1 MDWVPAISTTSLLA
15 GALWLA
21 RNVIATRLT
30 NSVRHEYDGKLAN
43 LNSELA
49 KKQEILKADL
59 RSKELQLESLRTTAL
74 TGIAQRQSAL
84 FEKQVQAIETI
95 WSQIINLS
103 PVKAAAQNLSFIKFD
118 DAIKHASE
126 DKKTRDVF
134 EMLGKKVELT
144 SVDTTDANKVRPFI
158 SPVAWAYFSAY
169 TAILGH
175 AAIKLYM
182 LKKGLNYP
190 EIINVDGL
198 KKVIVTALPHQE
210 QYVESVNES
219 AYYHLLDELESLI
232 LLAFNNTLNGEQE
245 DRSTLLK
252 AAEII
257 RASESLTNNN
267 KLEQHE
273 DL

>member
-30 NSVRHEYDGKLAN
+30 NSVRHEYDEKLAN
-43 LNSELA
+43 LNSELV

-59 RSKELQLESLRTTAL
+59 RSKELQLESLKTTAL

-84 FEKQVQAIETI
+84 FEKQVQAIETL
-95 WSQIINLS
+95 WSQIVYLS

-118 DAIKHASE
+118 DAVKHASE
-126 DKKTRDVF
+126 DKKTREVF
-134 EMLGKKVELT
+134 EMLGAKVELT
-144 SVDTTDANKVRPFI
+144 SVDTTDANKIRPFI
-158 SPVAWAYFSAY
+158 SPVAWAYFSTY

-175 AAIKLYM
+175 AAIKIHM
-182 LKKGLNYP
+182 LKNGLNYP
-190 EIINVDGL
+190 EIISTEGL

-210 QYVESVNES
+210 QYVEKANSS

-257 RASESLTNNN
+257 RASEGLTNNN
-267 KLEQHE
+267 KL
-273 DL
+273 D